1 LTKKLALTLGVA
13 MAICIV
19 LVAATGWIGILR
31 FGLLTAACLVLP
43 GLGWARRS
51 RLRDAGDR
59 LALAIGISV
68 CAVAVIGT
76 IMAVA
81 GWWST
86 PVGAAALLAVAAAG
100 FVPHGLLTAISAGLK
115 WFINLFA
122 GPDAYLATEAS
133 DDSAADARS
142 GGAISRGA

>member
-1 LTKKLALTLGVA
+1 MYSLTKKLALTLAVA
-13 MAICIV
+13 VAICVV
-19 LVAATGWIGILR
+19 LLAATGWIGVLR

-43 GLGWARRS
+43 GLGRARKS
-51 RLRDAGDR
+51 QLRDVGDR
-59 LALAIGISV
+59 LALAIGISI

-86 PVGAAALLAVAAAG
+86 LWGAAALLAVAAAG
-100 FVPHGLLTAISAGLK
+100 FVPHGMLTAGLK
-115 WFINLFA
+115 WLINLFA
-122 GPDAYLATEAS
+122 GPDAYPATEAS

-142 GGAISRGA
+142 RGSISPV